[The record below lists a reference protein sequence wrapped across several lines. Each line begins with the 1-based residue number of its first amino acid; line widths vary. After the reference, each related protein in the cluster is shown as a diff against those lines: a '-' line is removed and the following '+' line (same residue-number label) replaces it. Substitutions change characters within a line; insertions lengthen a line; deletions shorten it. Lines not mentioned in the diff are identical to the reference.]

1 MDSTPDV
8 LAAEVRARRAAI
20 DSDLERLRVR
30 AREVVRAADPR
41 PVARRWSEAG
51 IPVALGAAALWLW
64 RRRRRS
70 VGSLQGLLEHEVV
83 ELHNMEEQQLTLV
96 GALAAAAANTDLRAL
111 LHRHAEQTATQA
123 ERLDRVLRSIGG
135 SPRRRK
141 SDAVAAFEQ
150 EVRALVR
157 SRMSADVRD
166 AWIIATVQRI
176 EHLEI
181 ASYGSARA
189 FAATLGYTYA
199 AQLLQQSLDEEKAMD
214 EQLTALA
221 EHFVNP
227 ESIR

>member
-83 ELHNMEEQQLTLV
+83 ELHNMEEHPTS
-96 GALAAAAANTDLRAL
+96 AAAANTDLRAL